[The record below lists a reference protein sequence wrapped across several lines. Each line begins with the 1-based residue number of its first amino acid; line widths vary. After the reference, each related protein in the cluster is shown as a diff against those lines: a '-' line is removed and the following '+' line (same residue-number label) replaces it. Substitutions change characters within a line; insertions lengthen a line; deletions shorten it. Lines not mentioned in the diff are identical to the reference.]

1 MATRDP
7 RAQGEPPPSPPPGAP
22 EAGQLGQGIIPNPAM
37 ESGLFTTTSL
47 IEGVRTRYAVP
58 SLIRDTFF
66 AGRDYVD
73 AEVVQVDTY
82 RGGRGLAPFV
92 LPLEGQVIG
101 RRRPF
106 GRTFVEAPIIAPA
119 RVITLREATRPGWG
133 ETPYGFKTPE
143 ERVAEMY
150 ANDTTEMDDEISRT
164 EEFMC
169 AKCMITGKIPINYR
183 NKTSLVIDY
192 GFTNTTVLAKKWT
205 DQTSNPLNDLQTAQN
220 ALNANGYSGNIAIYS
235 PQAWAALWG
244 NTNVQNLMKNLSGLT
259 PISSYVLGQNLP
271 AGVATAPS
279 FSYPVM
285 QNIIYSGTYVKAG
298 AAVPYLPPDSVLIGS
313 TNVKN
318 RLIYSHVVQIEQE
331 DGNFHSYLSD
341 RVPKVECNVNKNFY
355 MYTLTARPVPVP
367 IDLLCWT
374 VLTNAV

>member
-1 MATRDP
+1 MANLQQDP
-7 RAQGEPPPSPPPGAP
+7 PTAGAP
-22 EAGQLGQGIIPNPAM
+22 AGREGQDRSIIANPAM
-37 ESGLFTTTSL
+37 ESGLFTTTTL
-47 IEGVRTRYAVP
+47 IEGVRTRYPVP

-66 AGRDYVD
+66 AGRDYVN

-119 RVITLREATRPGWG
+119 RVITLREANRPGWG

-150 ANDTTEMDDEISRT
+150 ANDTQEMDDEIART
-164 EEFMC
+164 EEYMC
-169 AKCMITGKIPINYR
+169 CKTMFTGKVPINYR
-183 NKTSLVIDY
+183 NKTSIVIDY

-205 DQTSNPLNDLQTAQN
+205 DPTANPLNDLMVAQN

-235 PQAWAALWG
+235 PQSWAACWN

-259 PISSYVLGQNLP
+259 PISSYTLGQSLP
-271 AGVATAPS
+271 AGVAYAPS

-285 QNIIYSGTYVKAG
+285 TNIIYSGTYVKNG
-298 AAVPYLPPDSVLIGS
+298 VAVPYVPADSVLIGS
-313 TNVKN
+313 SNVKN
-318 RLIYSHVVQIEQE
+318 RLVYAQVVQIEQE
-331 DGNFHSYLSD
+331 DGNFHTYLSD

-374 VLTNAV
+374 VLTNCV